1 AAARAALGDAAFAAA
16 WATGG
21 ALPIEEAIEEALA
34 ATADPFAAAS
44 GEVGEAAVAAR
55 LTPPERDVLRLLA
68 EGRSRREIA
77 AALSLRTPRVGWH
90 VPHLLD
96 KLGVESRT
104 AAAAFALR
112 HGLA

>member
-1 AAARAALGDAAFAAA
+1 
-16 WATGG
+16 ATGG

-55 LTPPERDVLRLLA
+55 LTPRERDVLRLLA
-68 EGRSRREIA
+68 EGRSGREIA
-77 AALSLRTPRVGWH
+77 AALSLSTRTVGRQLT
-90 VPHLLD
+90 HLPD